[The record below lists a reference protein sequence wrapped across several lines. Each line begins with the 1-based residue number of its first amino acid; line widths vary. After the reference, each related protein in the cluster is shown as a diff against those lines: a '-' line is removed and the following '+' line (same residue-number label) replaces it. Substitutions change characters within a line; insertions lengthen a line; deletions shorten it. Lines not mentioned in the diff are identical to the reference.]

1 MVKITDKK
9 QQNSIR
15 ENYSNAIS
23 QLLLGPGSERINQ
36 DIEHEIISEKPQTRY
51 VTGILYPFKE
61 LKEAS
66 TEDIE
71 TTLEAQEFLNKEEE
85 SAEIDNSFLPSSL
98 GITFYCKSGK
108 KDVDIEIHSSY
119 YKKIKNPFI
128 QTKKEVLEELQ
139 EKIALSEVMNI
150 EKLFKFDL
158 ENSKIKYEDSFEDR
172 DGTISDF
179 LNELKPDD
187 K

>member
-9 QQNSIR
+9 QQNSVR
-15 ENYSNAIS
+15 EKYSNAIS

-51 VTGILYPFKE
+51 ITGILYPLRE

-66 TEDIE
+66 AEDIE
-71 TTLEAQEFLNKEEE
+71 TTLEAQEFLDKEEE

-98 GITFYCKSGK
+98 GITFYCKSSK
-108 KDVDIEIHSSY
+108 KDLDIEIHSSY

-128 QTKKEVLEELQ
+128 QTNKEVLEELQ
-139 EKIALSEVMNI
+139 GKIDLS
-150 EKLFKFDL
+150 
-158 ENSKIKYEDSFEDR
+158 
-172 DGTISDF
+172 
-179 LNELKPDD
+179 
-187 K
+187 

>member
-108 KDVDIEIHSSY
+108 KDVDI
-119 YKKIKNPFI
+119 
-128 QTKKEVLEELQ
+128 
-139 EKIALSEVMNI
+139 
-150 EKLFKFDL
+150 
-158 ENSKIKYEDSFEDR
+158 
-172 DGTISDF
+172 
-179 LNELKPDD
+179 
-187 K
+187 